1 GRVRKRGRR
10 AQLRRQFRWGRAG
23 YAGHDGVTGGLV
35 GLGEVHVAVFD
46 LAAGDGETAFAAHA
60 LTAQIGDVVAGGFER
75 LEQRDPG
82 VDGDG
87 GAGVGELDSERLAGV
102 QGADAE
108 AFEVDSALRP
118 AVAFGGRDDVV
129 DERGGPADV
138 EVGAERLGRQ
148 GIREY
153 AEEVGAVGEDAG
165 GVGEGGDVVEVC
177 AAAGPVHVE

>member
-1 GRVRKRGRR
+1 
-10 AQLRRQFRWGRAG
+10 
-23 YAGHDGVTGGLV
+23 
-35 GLGEVHVAVFD
+35 
-46 LAAGDGETAFAAHA
+46 
-60 LTAQIGDVVAGGFER
+60 
-75 LEQRDPG
+75 
-82 VDGDG
+82 
-87 GAGVGELDSERLAGV
+87 
-102 QGADAE
+102 
-108 AFEVDSALRP
+108 EVDSALRP

-177 AAAGPVHVE
+177 AAAGPVHVEQFGVAAPLSGGAQVRDHRCDTDSGCDEQVLAGTQNGCEGAARGQDGDGVADGEVVDPAGAALAVG